1 MLFRKKE
8 DNKLKEVNKSDFL
21 SDKDYINHLLSVF
34 DLNADTNADT
44 NSNQDNTIISFLEK
58 YSIPNVTR

>member
-1 MLFRKKE
+1 MLFRKNE

-34 DLNADTNADT
+34 DLNADTN
-44 NSNQDNTIISFLEK
+44 SNEDNTIISFLEK
-58 YSIPNVTR
+58 YDIPNVDREKK